1 MNGADLWQW
10 WNLVY
15 VIPFL
20 VAVVYLLIMLV
31 TGSLAEHFDAHGHV
45 DLGGHADAHGDAH
58 LDAHGDAHFDAH
70 GHVAVGGHEVHAD
83 AHAEA
88 PGGTHGDGHDSS
100 AHPADEQQPVF
111 AFLGDWLRF
120 IGAGRV
126 SLVLVVELFCVGW
139 GVFGLTANMLLA
151 LIIHRPEWFIG
162 PSLLAAGLGASW
174 STRFTARTMSAILPA
189 IESNAIRPGG
199 LRGEVVEVTHR
210 ITGEQGAGMASGPK
224 LGYVE
229 VPCRLVG
236 EEPLERGSMAV
247 LVDWDPAQGVYLAAP
262 YDVD

>member
-20 VAVVYLLIMLV
+20 VAVVYLLVMLV

-58 LDAHGDAHFDAH
+58 FEAH
-70 GHVAVGGHEVHAD
+70 GHVAVGAHEVHAD
-83 AHAEA
+83 AHAETQVEAHGDA
-88 PGGTHGDGHDSS
+88 PGDGHDAS
-100 AHPADEQQPVF
+100 AHHADQHQPVVG
-111 AFLGDWLRF
+111 FLGDWLRF

-151 LIIHRPEWFIG
+151 LVISRPEWFIG

-174 STRFTARTMSAILPA
+174 STRLTARTVAAILPA

-236 EEPLERGSMAV
+236 DEPLERGSMAV
-247 LVDWDPAQGVYLAAP
+247 LVDWDPEQGVYLAAP